1 MSFTP
6 LITIILVAAVLI
18 IAALAFYAG
27 QLLFQLKRQKQ
38 QQHAAVKQREDYL
51 RQSIQTI
58 AQALDQQQCGL
69 SEGSIRLCVLLENF
83 DQASDHA
90 ERFPALHELYGRI
103 KHMPTHKAYS
113 ELPKPERRRMQLER
127 EEHEAELESQI
138 LKEIQVLKSF

>member
-1 MSFTP
+1 MTVTP
-6 LITIILVAAVLI
+6 LLTAILVVALLI
-18 IAALAFYAG
+18 IAGLAFYAG
-27 QLLFQLKRQKQ
+27 RLLFLLKRQNQQQQAAKQ
-38 QQHAAVKQREDYL
+38 QRENYL

-69 SEGSIRLCVLLENF
+69 SEGCIRLCVLLENF
-83 DQASDHA
+83 EQEADHSL
-90 ERFPALHELYGRI
+90 RFPALHELYGRI

-113 ELPKPERRRMQLER
+113 DLPKLERRRMQLER